1 MRDVARSLLPC
12 DYFFRA
18 QTEVLNIATKNMLTN
33 DDIRFREVRVVGEN
47 GEQLGIMSADAAR
60 RRAYDAGLDLVLMAP
75 QADPPVCRIMDYGRY
90 RFEREKKEKEARRR
104 QQTVELKE
112 IQLSYRIDTHD
123 FETKVRHALRFL
135 SEGNKVRVVMRFRGR
150 EMAHIPL
157 GHEILARF
165 EVACSGAGT
174 PEKKPTLDGRFLS
187 MIISPLKTNKGT
199 TSPAGAKEL
208 PR

>member
-1 MRDVARSLLPC
+1 M
-12 DYFFRA
+12 
-18 QTEVLNIATKNMLTN
+18 LNIATKNMLTN

-112 IQLSYRIDTHD
+112 IQLSYRIDT
-123 FETKVRHALRFL
+123 TTL
-135 SEGNKVRVVMRFRGR
+135 
-150 EMAHIPL
+150 
-157 GHEILARF
+157 
-165 EVACSGAGT
+165 
-174 PEKKPTLDGRFLS
+174 KPR
-187 MIISPLKTNKGT
+187 
-199 TSPAGAKEL
+199 
-208 PR
+208 